1 MHPISSPSSP
11 ASAPAVLSFG
21 RFIPWILAAVAVMGI
36 PDLPGCGGGGGD
48 QEIRIGEY
56 SSLTGTAA
64 TFGTS
69 TDKGAKLVVEE
80 TNAAGGVLG
89 KQIKLIVEDDQS
101 KPEEAATVVTKL
113 ITRDGVK
120 AVVGEVAS
128 SRSLAAAPICQS
140 NGVPMVTPS
149 STNPKVTQVGDYV
162 FRVCFIDEFQGD
174 VIAKFVAGSL
184 KMKRA
189 AILKDVKNEYSV
201 GLAQY
206 FTKSFTKMGGEIV
219 AEQAY
224 SEGDAD
230 FKAQLTAIKAAK
242 PEIIIVPGYYNEAGL
257 IVKQG
262 RELNMTEPFMGGD
275 GWDSAKLLEIGGA
288 AMEGNYYCNHYST
301 QDTREIV
308 QNFVKKFREKYNEV
322 PDAIAALSYDATRIL
337 IEAIKRAGTT
347 DGPKLRDAMAAT
359 KDFDGVTGTI
369 TINNERNA
377 TKSAVILTIKDG
389 KLDLKETIRP

>member
-1 MHPISSPSSP
+1 MQSRVERRSP
-11 ASAPAVLSFG
+11 APREIFFRFLLAGITAAALTALPA
-21 RFIPWILAAVAVMGI
+21 IL
-36 PDLPGCGGGGGD
+36 GCGGGGNSS
-48 QEIRIGEY
+48 EIVIGEF

-80 TNAAGGVLG
+80 ANAAGGVLG
-89 KQIKLIVEDDQS
+89 KQIKLLVEDDQS

-120 AVVGEVAS
+120 AIVGEVAS
-128 SRSLAAAPICQS
+128 SRSLAAAPIAQS

-149 STNPKVTQVGDYV
+149 STNPKVTQVGDYI

-174 VIAKFVAGSL
+174 VIARFVHNSL
-184 KMKRA
+184 NMKRV

-206 FTKSFTKMGGEIV
+206 FTKSFTAMGGEVV
-219 AEQAY
+219 AEQSY

-242 PEIIIVPGYYNEAGL
+242 PEIVFVPGYYNEAAL
-257 IVKQG
+257 ICKQG
-262 RELNMTEPFMGGD
+262 RELNITVPFQGGD

-288 AMEGNYYCNHYST
+288 AMEGCFYCNHYST
-301 QDTREIV
+301 EDTREVV
-308 QNFVKKFREKYNEV
+308 QNFVKKFHAKYNET

-337 IEAIKRAGTT
+337 LDAMRRAGST
-347 DGPKLRDAMAAT
+347 DGPKLRDALAAT
-359 KDFDGVTGTI
+359 KDYDGVTGTI
-369 TINNERNA
+369 TINPERNA

-389 KLDLKETIRP
+389 KLSLKETIRP

>member
-1 MHPISSPSSP
+1 MHTILRLCDVIRP
-11 ASAPAVLSFG
+11 ATFFRFVLWMAVIALIGLPA
-21 RFIPWILAAVAVMGI
+21 
-36 PDLPGCGGGGGD
+36 LPGCAGGGND
-48 QEIRIGEY
+48 QEILIGEY

-80 TNAAGGVLG
+80 INAAGGILG
-89 KQIKLIVEDDQS
+89 KKIRLIAEDDQS

-113 ITRDGVK
+113 ITRDRVK

-149 STNPKVTQVGDYV
+149 STNPKVTQVGDYI

-174 VIAKFVAGSL
+174 VIARFVHNSL
-184 KMKRA
+184 NMKKV

-206 FTKSFTKMGGEIV
+206 FTKSFTQMGGQIV

-224 SEGDAD
+224 SEGDND

-242 PEIIIVPGYYNEAGL
+242 PEIIFVPGYYNEAAL

-262 RELNMTEPFMGGD
+262 RELNIASPFIGGD

-288 AMEGNYYCNHYST
+288 AMEGMYYCNHYST
-301 QDTREIV
+301 DDPREVV
-308 QNFVKKFREKYNEV
+308 QNFVKKFREKYHEI
-322 PDAIAALSYDATRIL
+322 PDAIAALSYDATKIL
-337 IEAIKRAGTT
+337 LDAITRAGST

-369 TINNERNA
+369 TINSERNA

-389 KLDLKETIRP
+389 KLVLKDTIRP

>member
-1 MHPISSPSSP
+1 MRPLFRLGSATLPP
-11 ASAPAVLSFG
+11 ASL
-21 RFIPWILAAVAVMGI
+21 RFMFLLAAAVALVGI
-36 PDLPGCGGGGGD
+36 PALPGCGGGGGD

-140 NGVPMVTPS
+140 NGVPMVSPS
-149 STNPKVTQVGDYV
+149 STNPKVTQVGDYI
-162 FRVCFIDEFQGD
+162 FRCCFIDEFQGD
-174 VIAKFVAGSL
+174 VIARFVSGSM
-184 KMKRA
+184 KMKKA

-206 FTKSFTKMGGEIV
+206 FTKSFTNMGGEVV

-230 FKAQLTAIKAAK
+230 FKAQLTALKAAK
-242 PEIIIVPGYYNEAGL
+242 PDIIVVPGYYNEAAL
-257 IVKQG
+257 IVKQA
-262 RELNMTEPFMGGD
+262 RELNITVPFMGGD

-288 AMEGNYYCNHYST
+288 AMEGTFYANHYST
-301 QDTREIV
+301 EDTREVV
-308 QNFVKKFREKYNEV
+308 QNFVKKFRAKYNET
-322 PDAIAALSYDATRIL
+322 PDAIAALSYDAARIL
-337 IEAIKRAGTT
+337 IEAIRRAGTT
-347 DGPKLRDAMAAT
+347 DGPKLRDAIAAT
-359 KDFDGVTGTI
+359 KDYDGVTGTI
-369 TINNERNA
+369 TLNSERNA

-389 KLDLKETIRP
+389 KLVLKETIRP

>member
-1 MHPISSPSSP
+1 MQSWVDRHHPAPRVALFRSLLVGIAAAALTTWP
-11 ASAPAVLSFG
+11 AL
-21 RFIPWILAAVAVMGI
+21 L
-36 PDLPGCGGGGGD
+36 GCGGGGGN
-48 QEIRIGEY
+48 QEIVIGEY

-89 KQIKLIVEDDQS
+89 KQVKLIVEDDQS

-120 AVVGEVAS
+120 ALVGEVAS
-128 SRSLAAAPICQS
+128 SRSLAAAPIAQA

-149 STNPKVTQVGDYV
+149 STNPKVTQVGDYI

-174 VIAKFVAGSL
+174 VIARFVANSL
-184 KMKRA
+184 KMKRV

-206 FTKSFTKMGGEIV
+206 FTKSFTTMGGQIV

-224 SEGDAD
+224 SEGDND

-242 PEIIIVPGYYNEAGL
+242 PEIVFVPGYYNEAGL
-257 IVKQG
+257 IAKQA
-262 RELNMTEPFMGGD
+262 RELNITQPLMGGD
-275 GWDSAKLLEIGGA
+275 GWDSAKLREIGGA

-301 QDTREIV
+301 EDTRDVV
-308 QNFVKKFREKYNEV
+308 QNFVKKFRDKYHET

-337 IEAIKRAGTT
+337 LDAMRRAGTT
-347 DGPKLRDAMAAT
+347 EGPKLRDALAAT
-359 KDFDGVTGTI
+359 KDYDGVTGTI
-369 TINNERNA
+369 TINPERNA

-389 KLDLKETIRP
+389 NLALKETIRP